1 MNISLTEYSNKLGI
15 GKIFVIGGSQW
26 LSAIHVNI
34 YIYLYLFL

>member
-1 MNISLTEYSNKLGI
+1 MEELMNILLIEYSNNNGI

-34 YIYLYLFL
+34 LYI